1 MNPPIEAEIVPQ
13 GAIAKHEP
21 TGALSLESAFRAVV
35 EGTIKQEHV
44 AVMKELL
51 AMDAERK
58 FNTAFVELMGDIP
71 KLVGC
76 RGVPDRNGNIKFE
89 YANFEDIDEI
99 VRPICLRRGFCYSF
113 KETGYG
119 DGRVTT
125 TMLLTHSGGH
135 TREIPCT
142 VRIGQGPPGTSEA
155 QNDAGA
161 HTYGKR
167 GALEMALSLR
177 IIGARDDAKM
187 IGDESKK
194 LTPDQ
199 ATEIERRAKE
209 VNANIPALLKFAA
222 AASFAEI
229 QASKYAELDAMLR
242 RKESQGK

>member
-1 MNPPIEAEIVPQ
+1 MPQAGAVAKIEPS
-13 GAIAKHEP
+13 
-21 TGALSLESAFRAVV
+21 GALSLESAFRAVV
-35 EGTIKQEHV
+35 EGKIKAEHV
-44 AVMKELL
+44 TIVRDLL
-51 AMDAERK
+51 AIEAERK
-58 FNTAFVELMGDIP
+58 FNSAFVDLMSDIP

-99 VRPICLRRGFCYSF
+99 VRPICLRHGFCYSF

-177 IIGARDDAKM
+177 IVGARDDAKM

-199 ATEIERRAKE
+199 AFEIERRAQE
-209 VNANIPALLKFAA
+209 VHANIPALLKFAGA
-222 AASFAEI
+222 ESFSTI
-229 QASKYAELDAMLR
+229 PASKYAELDSMLR
-242 RKESQGK
+242 RKAQNPT

>member
-1 MNPPIEAEIVPQ
+1 MNPQTELEVVNPSPQ
-13 GAIAKHEP
+13 ALAAPAGE
-21 TGALSLESAFRAVV
+21 LSLENAFQAVV
-35 EGTIKQEHV
+35 DGRIKAEHV
-44 AVMKELL
+44 TIVKDLL
-51 AMDAERK
+51 AIDAERK
-58 FNTAFVELMGDIP
+58 FNVGFVALMEDIP

-89 YANFEDIDEI
+89 YANFEDIDAI
-99 VRPICLRRGFCYSF
+99 VRPICLRHGFCYSF

-125 TMLLTHSGGH
+125 TMLLTHRAGH

-187 IGDESKK
+187 LGDESKK

-199 ATEIERRAKE
+199 AFEIERRVKETNSNVEAFMRFSGAK
-209 VNANIPALLKFAA
+209 
-222 AASFAEI
+222 SFADI